1 MERVRKMIHT
11 ELPHGEGFFG
21 KGSTVAILDTGISMH
36 PDFKNRILD
45 FRDFVNERSGVY
57 DDNGHGTHL
66 AGIIGGSGVLGGGR
80 YMGIAPECQFV
91 SLKVLDGMGNGNI
104 ESVVRAV
111 DWILKNREKY
121 HIRFLNISIGMM
133 PQTHLSEQRALVEAI
148 CALWENN
155 ICVVVASGNN
165 GPDTSSV
172 TVPGTIP
179 ELITVGSLDDN
190 DRVLLGGSMHVGYSG
205 KGPTKHCVVKPEIL
219 APGTRVVSC
228 SRQGGYVSKSG
239 SSMATA
245 VVTGGLAVMG
255 EIYPQFTPS
264 DMKLFLYSKLRRR
277 KSSSGWGHFDFEE
290 LM

>member
-45 FRDFVNERSGVY
+45 FRDFVNGRSGVY

-66 AGIIGGSGVLGGGR
+66 AGIIGGNGVLGGGR

-277 KSSSGWGHFDFEE
+277 KGSSGWGHFDFEE

>member
-11 ELPHGEGFFG
+11 ELPHVEGFFG

-45 FRDFVNERSGVY
+45 FRDFVNGRSGVY

-66 AGIIGGSGVLGGGR
+66 AGIIGGNGVLGGGR
-80 YMGIAPECQFV
+80 YMGIAPECQFI

-133 PQTHLSEQRALVEAI
+133 PQTHLSEQRALVDAI
-148 CALWENN
+148 CALWENH

-165 GPDTSSV
+165 GPDTSTV

-190 DRVLLGGSMHVGYSG
+190 DRVLLGSSMHVGYSG

-245 VVTGGLAVMG
+245 VVTGGLAVIG

-277 KSSSGWGHFDFEE
+277 KGSSGWGHFDFSD
-290 LM
+290 LV

>member
-1 MERVRKMIHT
+1 MERVRKLIHT
-11 ELPHGEGFFG
+11 ELPHGEGFLG
-21 KGSTVAILDTGISMH
+21 KGSTVAILDTGVAPH
-36 PDFKNRILD
+36 PDLKSRILD
-45 FRDFVNERSGVY
+45 FRDFVNGRNASY

-66 AGIIGGSGVLGGGR
+66 AGIIGGSGVLSGGR
-80 YMGIAPECQFV
+80 YMGIAPACNFISV
-91 SLKVLDGMGNGNI
+91 KVLDGMGNGNI
-104 ESVVRAV
+104 EAVVRAV
-111 DWILKNREKY
+111 DWILKNRLKY

-133 PQTHLSEQRALVEAI
+133 PQTRQAEQRALIEAI
-148 CALWENN
+148 SALWENN
-155 ICVVVASGNN
+155 ICVVAASGNN
-165 GPDTSSV
+165 GPHASTV

-179 ELITVGSLDDN
+179 ELITVGSLDDE

-205 KGPTKHCVVKPEIL
+205 KGPTKHCVIKPEIL
-219 APGTRVVSC
+219 APGTRVISC

-255 EIYPQFTPS
+255 EIYPQFSPS

-277 KSSSGWGHFDFEE
+277 KGMNGWGYFDFEE

>member
-11 ELPHGEGFFG
+11 VLPHGEGFFG

-45 FRDFVNERSGVY
+45 FRDFVNGRSGVY

-66 AGIIGGSGVLGGGR
+66 AGIIGGRGVLGGGR
-80 YMGIAPECQFV
+80 YLGIAPECQFV

>member
-1 MERVRKMIHT
+1 MERVRKLIHT
-11 ELPHGEGFFG
+11 ELPHGEGFLG
-21 KGSTVAILDTGISMH
+21 KGSTVAILDTGVAPH
-36 PDFKNRILD
+36 PDLKSRILD
-45 FRDFVNERSGVY
+45 FRDFVNGRNASY

-66 AGIIGGSGVLGGGR
+66 AGIIGGSGVLSGGR

-165 GPDTSSV
+165 
-172 TVPGTIP
+172 
-179 ELITVGSLDDN
+179 
-190 DRVLLGGSMHVGYSG
+190 RVLLGGSMHVGYSG

-277 KSSSGWGHFDFEE
+277 KGSSGWGHFDFEE

>member
-36 PDFKNRILD
+36 LDFKNRILD
-45 FRDFVNERSGVY
+45 FRDFVNGRSGVY

-277 KSSSGWGHFDFEE
+277 KGSSGWGHFDFEE

>member
-21 KGSTVAILDTGISMH
+21 KGSTVAILDTGISTH

-45 FRDFVNERSGVY
+45 FRDFVNGRSGVY

-66 AGIIGGSGVLGGGR
+66 AGIIGGNGVLGGGR

-133 PQTHLSEQRALVEAI
+133 PQTHLSEQRALVESI
-148 CALWENN
+148 CALWENH

-255 EIYPQFTPS
+255 EIYPQFSPS

-277 KSSSGWGHFDFEE
+277 KGSSGWGHFDFQE

>member
-45 FRDFVNERSGVY
+45 FRDFVNGRSGIY

-66 AGIIGGSGVLGGGR
+66 AGIIGGSGVLGGGL
-80 YMGIAPECQFV
+80 YMGIAPECQLI
-91 SLKVLDGMGNGNI
+91 SLKVLDGMGDGNI

-111 DWILKNREKY
+111 DWVLKNREKY

-133 PQTHLSEQRALVEAI
+133 PQTQQSEQHALVEAI
-148 CALWENN
+148 CALWENQ
-155 ICVVVASGNN
+155 ICVVAASGNN
-165 GPDTSSV
+165 GPDSSTV

-190 DRVLLGGSMHVGYSG
+190 DRALLGGSMHVGYSG
-205 KGPTKHCVVKPEIL
+205 KGPTKHCVVKPELL
-219 APGTRVVSC
+219 APGTRVISC

-264 DMKLFLYSKLRRR
+264 DLKLFLYSKLRRR
-277 KSSSGWGHFDFEE
+277 KGSSGWGHFDFEE
-290 LM
+290 LI

>member
-1 MERVRKMIHT
+1 MERVRKIIHT
-11 ELPHGEGFFG
+11 EFPHGEGFFG

-45 FRDFVNERSGVY
+45 FRDFVNGRSSAY

-91 SLKVLDGMGNGNI
+91 PLKVLDGMGNGNI

-111 DWILKNREKY
+111 DWILKNRGKY

-155 ICVVVASGNN
+155 ICVVAASGNN

-190 DRVLLGGSMHVGYSG
+190 DRVLLGGSMHMGYSG

-264 DMKLFLYSKLRRR
+264 DMKLFLYSKLQRR
-277 KSSSGWGHFDFEE
+277 KDSSGWGHFDFEE

>member
-45 FRDFVNERSGVY
+45 FRDFVNGRSGVY

-219 APGTRVVSC
+219 ATGTRVVSC